1 MSNFINTLAEI
12 GNFGKKYAISVVK
25 SAVSLYRPKSTNPYV
40 SEPRINLH
48 TINSKPLLKPV
59 KYKAAI
65 LNDPF
70 LNKFNKFQVHDEVKE
85 QMTIGYHTNNFGP
98 IVFADNA
105 FNEKQ
110 SLNSRVVVDTPQPD
124 PVFMNSFCT
133 TVWKDRKQ
141 VLPGMGNIKTEEII
155 DKSVNYTKKRWSDLK
170 PEHRAYLIRSNARP
184 SVKNTLY
191 RTFLQLYA
199 DGIDEWSYLTHSQLL
214 MFTQRSSFLKMENL
228 LYRTLCG
235 DKEKAPRFISGAEA
249 QFICLVGPWM
259 MACQDRLKKSWNI
272 KHFVTFGSGKTNEE
286 IGNECEKH
294 LEKNVFEDDIGV
306 FDSSVRVPLLEL
318 EHKLFVSWGAPRAV
332 NMLIKQNIN
341 TRGRT
346 KWGFRYVVPGT
357 RKSGD
362 PYTSLGNSILNGLMH
377 YFIYRYHTKCSPL
390 QAMHALKMF
399 VTGDDNLGFSS
410 VVIPWVPYMLKLGF
424 TSEAVYRKS
433 VFQAEYCS
441 SRLYPT
447 KSGLV
452 LGPMPGKVLAK
463 FGHYVQPPKQVPIK
477 QLLRGSALG
486 LYKQCYFIPPI
497 KIFLDKVLKYTV
509 GQKAY
514 FTKQG
519 DWQNRTK
526 GFHEPVPETYQV
538 LAEIY
543 GYAKEYD
550 IMLEDQLPV
559 TPSHIEF
566 PFLETMMD
574 IDTSGP
580 KLWFG

>member
-25 SAVSLYRPKSTNPYV
+25 STTSLWKPKINPYV
-40 SEPRINLH
+40 LEPRIVMQ
-48 TINSKPLLKPV
+48 TINSVNLIKPIKPM
-59 KYKAAI
+59 AAI
-65 LNDPF
+65 LNNPF
-70 LNKFNKFQVHDEVKE
+70 LNKHNKFQAREELKE
-85 QMTIGYHTNNFGP
+85 QMTVGYHTNNFGP
-98 IVFADNA
+98 IVFADNLH
-105 FNEKQ
+105 NEEQ
-110 SLNSRVVVDTPQPD
+110 SLNSRVVVDTPHPD
-124 PVFMNSFCT
+124 NQFMNLFVN
-133 TVWKDRKQ
+133 TVWRDRKQ
-141 VLPGMGNIKTEEII
+141 VLPGMGKIKTEEII
-155 DKSVNYTKKRWSDLK
+155 DKQVNYSKKQWSDLK

-184 SVKNTLY
+184 SVKQTLY

-214 MFTQRSSFLKMENL
+214 QFTQRSSFLKMENL

-259 MACQDRLKKSWNI
+259 MACQDRFKKCWNM
-272 KHFVTFGSGKTNEE
+272 KHFITFGSGKTNEE

-294 LEKNVFEDDIGV
+294 LEKSVFEDDIGV
-306 FDSSVRVPLLEL
+306 FDSSVRVPLLQL

-332 NMLIKQNIN
+332 DMLIKQNIN

-346 KWGFRYVVPGT
+346 KWGYRYKVPGT

-362 PYTSLGNSILNGLMH
+362 PYTSLGNSLLNGLMH
-377 YFIYRYHTKCSPL
+377 YFIYRYHTKCSPM

-399 VTGDDNLGFSS
+399 VNGDDNLGFSG
-410 VVIPWVPYMLKLGF
+410 VKIPWVPYMLKLGF

-447 KSGLV
+447 NHGLV

-463 FGHYVQPPKQVPIK
+463 FGYYVQPPKHVPIK

-497 KIFLDKVLKYTV
+497 KIFLDKVLKYTA

-514 FTKQG
+514 FLKQG
-519 DWQNRTK
+519 DWQMRTK
-526 GFHEPVPETYQV
+526 AFHEPVVETYHV
-538 LAEIY
+538 LSEVY
-543 GYAKEYD
+543 GYKPEFD
-550 IMLEDQLPV
+550 SMLQDMLPV
-559 TPSHIEF
+559 TPSHIQI
-566 PFLETMMD
+566 PFLEGMMD
-574 IDTSGP
+574 RDTSGP
-580 KLWFG
+580 KIWFG

>member
-1 MSNFINTLAEI
+1 
-12 GNFGKKYAISVVK
+12 
-25 SAVSLYRPKSTNPYV
+25 
-40 SEPRINLH
+40 
-48 TINSKPLLKPV
+48 
-59 KYKAAI
+59 
-65 LNDPF
+65 
-70 LNKFNKFQVHDEVKE
+70 
-85 QMTIGYHTNNFGP
+85 
-98 IVFADNA
+98 
-105 FNEKQ
+105 
-110 SLNSRVVVDTPQPD
+110 
-124 PVFMNSFCT
+124 
-133 TVWKDRKQ
+133 
-141 VLPGMGNIKTEEII
+141 
-155 DKSVNYTKKRWSDLK
+155 
-170 PEHRAYLIRSNARP
+170 
-184 SVKNTLY
+184 
-191 RTFLQLYA
+191 
-199 DGIDEWSYLTHSQLL
+199 
-214 MFTQRSSFLKMENL
+214 
-228 LYRTLCG
+228 
-235 DKEKAPRFISGAEA
+235 
-249 QFICLVGPWM
+249 
-259 MACQDRLKKSWNI
+259 MACQDRFKKSWNI
-272 KHFVTFGSGKTNEE
+272 KHFITFGSGKTNEE
-286 IGNECEKH
+286 IGQEASLH

-306 FDSSVRVPLLEL
+306 FDSSVRVPLLKL

-332 NMLIKQNIN
+332 DMLIKQNID

-346 KWGFRYVVPGT
+346 KWGYRYVVPGT

-362 PYTSLGNSILNGLMH
+362 PYTSLGNSLLNGLMH
-377 YFIYRYHTKCSPL
+377 FFIYKYHTKCSTI
-390 QAMHALKMF
+390 QAMYALKMF
-399 VTGDDNLGFSS
+399 VQGDDNLGFS
-410 VVIPWVPYMLKLGF
+410 VVKDIPWVAYMSKLGF

-447 KSGLV
+447 SSGLV

-509 GQKAY
+509 GNKAY

-550 IMLEDQLPV
+550 TIMEDQLPV

-566 PFLETMMD
+566 PFMETMMD

-580 KLWFG
+580 KCWFR